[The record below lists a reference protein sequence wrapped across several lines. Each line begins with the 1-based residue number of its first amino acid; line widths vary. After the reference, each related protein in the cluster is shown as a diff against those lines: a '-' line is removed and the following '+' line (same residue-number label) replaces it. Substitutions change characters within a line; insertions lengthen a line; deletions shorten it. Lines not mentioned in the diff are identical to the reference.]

1 MPSLGWRTSWW
12 RTSVNIQNLFQ
23 PRTLPKPVCI
33 SEPVWTQNL
42 VRTLNLIERTLPK
55 PGRSGKRAAGWWAS
69 WLQNFSQNLTFAPSQ
84 NRVSHSWNF
93 APWKLTALWSFHDK
107 YVTNGYLILSEVPWP
122 NFADL
127 FSYLFSKTS
136 TIFFFLVIKEHV
148 PKTRIGECAWR
159 TLTPSSCLQSHQTHG
174 QVMQMSTWP
183 QRPCERL
190 WKRRRAQ
197 NHPRWQR
204 LNLRRTSAMWMQPS
218 RWPLVWPW
226 LWLAMWSGPRPLC
239 QVLQRL
245 FSQEFCQGLQPS
257 QFSCMLVGVGLAS
270 PPKLPGFDYC

>member
-1 MPSLGWRTSWW
+1 MYVCHRCSLTWWTSFNKNATSQASAKQQTMPSFSMPSLGWRTSWW

-136 TIFFFLVIKEHV
+136 TIFFF
-148 PKTRIGECAWR
+148 
-159 TLTPSSCLQSHQTHG
+159 
-174 QVMQMSTWP
+174 
-183 QRPCERL
+183 
-190 WKRRRAQ
+190 
-197 NHPRWQR
+197 
-204 LNLRRTSAMWMQPS
+204 
-218 RWPLVWPW
+218 W
-226 LWLAMWSGPRPLC
+226 LSKNMT
-239 QVLQRL
+239 
-245 FSQEFCQGLQPS
+245 
-257 QFSCMLVGVGLAS
+257 
-270 PPKLPGFDYC
+270 

>member
-1 MPSLGWRTSWW
+1 MYVCHRCSLTWWTSFNKNATSQASAKQQTMPSFSMPSLGWRTSWW

-127 FSYLFSKTS
+127 FSYLFSKTY
-136 TIFFFLVIKEHV
+136 TIFFF
-148 PKTRIGECAWR
+148 GYQR
-159 TLTPSSCLQSHQTHG
+159 TCT
-174 QVMQMSTWP
+174 
-183 QRPCERL
+183 
-190 WKRRRAQ
+190 
-197 NHPRWQR
+197 
-204 LNLRRTSAMWMQPS
+204 
-218 RWPLVWPW
+218 
-226 LWLAMWSGPRPLC
+226 
-239 QVLQRL
+239 
-245 FSQEFCQGLQPS
+245 
-257 QFSCMLVGVGLAS
+257 
-270 PPKLPGFDYC
+270 